1 MQGKSMIE
9 IQVLRFDR
17 KKNEEPY
24 FEKFSIE
31 KKEKMNILDGLNYI
45 NHKYDANLSFRSSC
59 RAAQCGSCGLKLNNE
74 PVLACKSELKDGDI
88 ISPLDFPVIKD
99 LIVDKSE
106 IDEKVAIMKLFLE
119 DENYFKNEN
128 NLKTSQKGNL
138 KENNSNEKEE
148 DFKEE
153 DKKKNP
159 LIIPNIDCEN
169 TKKVRSCIEC
179 YSCLSACPVIN
190 LSTEFIGPYFMRYL
204 SKFDFD
210 PRDKD
215 DRTSESIENGLY
227 SCTSCS
233 KCGEVCPKNIN
244 SFSDAIEKLRA
255 LAYEKDLGPLD
266 PHKNMKKIITDTGRS
281 VKPVDEG
288 FIKKINLKIKNS
300 GKDSKKNLENKI
312 AIFTGCMVDYRLQDI
327 GFGLMDV
334 LKANGINADVSEEQV
349 CCGSP
354 LLRTG
359 QVDVV
364 KDLAN
369 KNLEVLSK
377 YDTIITLCAGCGAT
391 LKNDYPK
398 YGSKLNVLDISEFL
412 VDKLNTVDMKPLDM
426 KVTYHDPCHLIR
438 GQGISEQPRDILN
451 KIKGIEFIEI
461 EKPDQ
466 CCGSGGGVKAG
477 KPEIANALSKQ
488 KVEMVKKVDVDA
500 VITICPFCQYNI
512 QDGLKEE
519 GLDNIKVMN
528 ILELLKKSYS

>member
-1 MQGKSMIE
+1 MIE

-17 KKNEEPY
+17 EKDKEPY

-31 KKEKMNILDGLNYI
+31 EKEKMNILDGLNYI
-45 NHKYDANLSFRSSC
+45 NNKYNLNLSFRSSC

-74 PVLACKSELKDGDI
+74 AVLACKSELRDGDI
-88 ISPLDFPVIKD
+88 ISPLDFPVLKD

-106 IDEKVAIMKLFLE
+106 IDEKVAIMNLFLV
-119 DENYFKNEN
+119 DETYFKN
-128 NLKTSQKGNL
+128 KTHK
-138 KENNSNEKEE
+138 K
-148 DFKEE
+148 E

-159 LIIPNIDCEN
+159 LIIPSIDCEN
-169 TKKVRSCIEC
+169 TKRVRSCIEC
-179 YSCLSACPVIN
+179 YSCLSSCPVIKQ
-190 LSTEFIGPYFMRYL
+190 STEFAGPYFMRYL

-210 PRDKD
+210 PRDKE
-215 DRTSESIENGLY
+215 DRTRESVENGLY
-227 SCTSCS
+227 SCTSCG
-233 KCGEVCPKNIN
+233 KCSEVCPKNIN
-244 SFSDAIEKLRA
+244 SFSDAIEKLRV

-266 PHKNMKKIITDTGRS
+266 VHKNIKKIIAKTGRS
-281 VKPVDEG
+281 VEPSDEG
-288 FIKKINLKIKNS
+288 FIKKINMHK
-300 GKDSKKNLENKI
+300 KDSRNKI

-334 LKANGINADVSEEQV
+334 LKKNGISADVPEEQV

-359 QVDVV
+359 QIDLI
-364 KDLAN
+364 KDLVS
-369 KNLEVLSK
+369 KNFEVLSK

-398 YGSKLNVLDISEFL
+398 YGAKLDVLDISEFL
-412 VDKLNTVDMKPLDM
+412 VDKLNTVDMKPLGM

-438 GQGISEQPRDILN
+438 GQGISKQPRDILN
-451 KIKGIEFIEI
+451 KIKGVEFIEM
-461 EKPDQ
+461 ESSDQ

-477 KPEIANALSKQ
+477 KPEIARALSKE
-488 KVEMVKKVDVDA
+488 KVELVKKVDVDA

-512 QDGLKEE
+512 QDGLNEE
-519 GLDNIKVMN
+519 GLNNVSVMN